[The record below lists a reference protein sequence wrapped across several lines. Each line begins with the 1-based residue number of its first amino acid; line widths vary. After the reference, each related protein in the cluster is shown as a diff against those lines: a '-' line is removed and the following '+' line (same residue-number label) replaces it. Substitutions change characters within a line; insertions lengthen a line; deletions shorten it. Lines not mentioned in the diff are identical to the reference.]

1 MSKYTYSTNNGEIEH
16 LNKQIFIS
24 LMKLGFR
31 ITSIGT
37 IYLKNVIIT
46 FLLTEASLKHKDLTY
61 SQSINILSKDLKKCP
76 VSIKSNISKS
86 FEVINRE
93 RYIKNFPKIFKYET
107 DESSITPPNLYE
119 SFSALYQLKNS
130 TI

>member
-46 FLLTEASLKHKDLTY
+46 CYINQDKDLTY

-107 DESSITPPNLYE
+107 DESSITPLNLYE
-119 SFSALYQLKNS
+119 CFQALYQLETS

>member
-46 FLLTEASLKHKDLTY
+46 CYINQDKDLTY

-93 RYIKNFPKIFKYET
+93 RYIKNFSKIFKYET
-107 DESSITPPNLYE
+107 DESSITPLNLYE
-119 SFSALYQLKNS
+119 SFAALYQLKNS
-130 TI
+130 TIT

>member
-1 MSKYTYSTNNGEIEH
+1 MSKYTYSTNNGEIEL
-16 LNKQIFIS
+16 LNKQIFIL

-46 FLLTEASLKHKDLTY
+46 CCINQDEDLTY
-61 SQSINILSKDLKKCP
+61 SQSIKMVSEDLKRCP

-86 FEVINRE
+86 FEVLNRE
-93 RYIKNFPKIFKYET
+93 RYIDNFPKIFKYET
-107 DESSITPPNLYE
+107 DESSITPLNLYE

-130 TI
+130 TIT

>member
-1 MSKYTYSTNNGEIEH
+1 MSKYTYSTNNGEIEL
-16 LNKQIFIS
+16 LNKQIFIL

-46 FLLTEASLKHKDLTY
+46 CYINQDKDLTY

-107 DESSITPPNLYE
+107 DESSITPLNLYE

>member
-1 MSKYTYSTNNGEIEH
+1 MSTNNGEIEY

-46 FLLTEASLKHKDLTY
+46 CCINPDEDLTY
-61 SQSINILSKDLKKCP
+61 SQSIKMVSEDLKRCP

-86 FEVINRE
+86 FEVLNRE
-93 RYIKNFPKIFKYET
+93 RYINNFPKIFKYET
-107 DESSITPPNLYE
+107 DESSITPLNLYE
-119 SFSALYQLKNS
+119 SFAALYQLKNS
-130 TI
+130 TIT